1 MSAGCF
7 ELDWVIY
14 LKLMIFMITLIFLSF
29 VTLTDI
35 FIKLV
40 LGNSVFYIHYFIN
53 LIFDIKLSHY
63 IN

>member
-29 VTLTDI
+29 VTLTDKVI
-35 FIKLV
+35 YKAF
-40 LGNSVFYIHYFIN
+40 
-53 LIFDIKLSHY
+53 
-63 IN
+63 